1 MRKESR
7 EAGAEGL
14 RLVGRRPRLGA
25 HSVLPLAAAARW
37 LSAHA
42 MYAHSGVLAARAE
55 ELAVASGPLQLLNK
69 QA

>member
-25 HSVLPLAAAARW
+25 HSVLPLALW

-42 MYAHSGVLAARAE
+42 LYAQSGVLAARAE